1 MLSWIPKHWG
11 EKYEMPEVGVA
22 HAFVEPGS
30 VQCST
35 NAHYFL
41 VFLSTL
47 PNRKKSLNSDKL
59 LTGLSPAGSF
69 EIFPQN
75 SDLFSSWAVSKEAML
90 IGFLPQRLTS
100 LAQLEHEGNA
110 LELHQPDIGVVDRKA
125 LLLCQ
130 QIKHEMLSE
139 NFGRGESL
147 EALVTLLGIHVLRT
161 YTDLGCK
168 PVKVRGGG
176 LSTRSWSR
184 VHEYI
189 HENVSDRL
197 TLEKLAETAFLSP
210 SHFLRAFK
218 ETTGQTP
225 HQYVLKARL
234 EVARGLM
241 HKTELPL
248 EDVARISGF
257 ASSSHMSISIKKMWG
272 MTPTKLRLLMK
283 NQL

>member
-1 MLSWIPKHWG
+1 MLSWMPENWG
-11 EKYEMPEVGVA
+11 YKYELSDVGVA
-22 HAFVEPGS
+22 HTFVEPGS
-30 VQCST
+30 IQCST
-35 NAHYFL
+35 NVHYFET
-41 VFLSTL
+41 FLSTL
-47 PNRKKSLNSDKL
+47 PKRSRSLNSDKL
-59 LTGLSPAGSF
+59 LTRPTPAGSF
-69 EIFPQN
+69 EVVPQG
-75 SDLFSSWAVSKEAML
+75 SDLFTSWPVSKEAL
-90 IGFLPQRLTS
+90 LVGFLPQRLAS
-100 LAQLEHEGNA
+100 LAQLEHEKDTF
-110 LELHQPDIGVVDRKA
+110 ELRQPDMGLVDRSA

-130 QIKHEMLSE
+130 QIKREMLGQRL
-139 NFGRGESL
+139 GRSESL

-168 PVKVRGGG
+168 PAKVRSGG

-189 HENVSDRL
+189 HENVGDKL

-241 HKTELPL
+241 HKTSLPF
-248 EDVARISGF
+248 EEIAKISGF

-272 MTPTKLRLLMK
+272 MTPTKLRSLLK
-283 NQL
+283 NQP